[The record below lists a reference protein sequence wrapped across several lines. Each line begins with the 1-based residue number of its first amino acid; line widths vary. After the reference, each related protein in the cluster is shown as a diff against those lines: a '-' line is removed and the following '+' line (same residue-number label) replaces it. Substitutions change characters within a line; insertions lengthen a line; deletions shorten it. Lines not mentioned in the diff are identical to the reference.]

1 MKLLSFIKLP
11 IYDQLLL
18 EEELLRTSNDNFCL
32 INAGSSPACVMGISA
47 KPHDVLEPSFFEQ
60 TEIKLIKRYS
70 GGGTVIVNEQTLFFT
85 LICNKSQWNTKPFPE
100 PIMRSVEPI
109 IADAIPSCRLYQ
121 NDFVIGERKCGG
133 NAQMITRDRFV
144 HHISFVWDFDPFQMA
159 YLKQPEKQ
167 PAYRAWRAHNDFMIP
182 LKELMPWD
190 VLQSRLTTSCHRLL
204 GAQPTKLSR
213 QNLPHRASTELVSY
227 NPLRIS

>member
-1 MKLLSFIKLP
+1 MKLLSFSKLP

-18 EEELLRTSNDNFCL
+18 EEELLRTSTENFCI
-32 INAGSSPACVMGISA
+32 INAGSPPACVMGISA
-47 KPHDVLEPSFFEQ
+47 RPDDVLEPSFFEQ

-85 LICNKSQWNTKPFPE
+85 LICNKSDWDAKPFPE

-109 IADAIPSCRLYQ
+109 IADAIPNCRLYQ

-144 HHISFVWDFDPFQMA
+144 HHISFVWDFDPLQMA

-167 PAYRAWRAHNDFMIP
+167 PTYRAQRSHGDFLIP
-182 LKELMPWD
+182 LKELMAWN
-190 VLQSRLTTSCHRLL
+190 VLQSRLTASCINLL
-204 GAQPTKLSR
+204 DAELTELTRQGLS
-213 QNLPHRASTELVSY
+213 HRASTELIPHNS
-227 NPLRIS
+227 LSIS